1 MRARARVIVKAKARA
16 RVRGRGS
23 GKARVK
29 VRGRARARARASRVD
44 AVGDLRGGRD
54 HVLQV
59 ELLIAA
65 GVARGLVSGQ

>member
-1 MRARARVIVKAKARA
+1 MRARVKVRIRARA
-16 RVRGRGS
+16 RVRGR
-23 GKARVK
+23 VK
-29 VRGRARARARASRVD
+29 VRGRVRARASRVD